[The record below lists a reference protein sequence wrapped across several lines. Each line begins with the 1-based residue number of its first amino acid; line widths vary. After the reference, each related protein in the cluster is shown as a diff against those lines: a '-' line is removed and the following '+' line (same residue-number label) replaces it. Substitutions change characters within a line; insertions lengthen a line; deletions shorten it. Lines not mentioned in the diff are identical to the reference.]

1 MGATTS
7 DLKIRIIL
15 NKFVPINFFDAKKQP
30 NPIFRFFAFTHK
42 INNYY
47 KDVRK
52 ELDLSLQIT
61 RTNNLDVY

>member
-1 MGATTS
+1 MEKLS
-7 DLKIRIIL
+7 
-15 NKFVPINFFDAKKQP
+15 NFELVQLSYFSFD
-30 NPIFRFFAFTHK
+30 I
-42 INNYY
+42 Y

>member
-1 MGATTS
+1 MVIVLES
-7 DLKIRIIL
+7 RQK
-15 NKFVPINFFDAKKQP
+15 NKDFLDGS
-30 NPIFRFFAFTHK
+30 
-42 INNYY
+42 Y